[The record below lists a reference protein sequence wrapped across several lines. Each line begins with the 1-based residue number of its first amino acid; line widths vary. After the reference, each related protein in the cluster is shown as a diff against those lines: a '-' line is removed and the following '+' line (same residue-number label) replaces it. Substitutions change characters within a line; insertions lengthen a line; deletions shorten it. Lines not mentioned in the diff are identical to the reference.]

1 MSPMY
6 PGAISFRSCQSVLFN
21 QILEADSQEAESQLA
36 CNPLLKTAVKEQAVC
51 RVPEGAVKTGPGAA
65 P

>member
-6 PGAISFRSCQSVLFN
+6 PGAISFRSRQSVLFN

-36 CNPLLKTAVKEQAVC
+36 CNPLLKTAESKSRQFVEFLREQ
-51 RVPEGAVKTGPGAA
+51 
-65 P
+65 